1 MDRTTFRILE
11 PHIAALPGRTRVN
24 VNTATYAVL
33 QSLDENIV
41 SVLRDKYGDRMQR
54 MLSNSVD
61 MGAYEELFTFACPKF
76 ISPAPPPYDASQLRL
91 GDDFA
96 ARVLP
101 GDRKSV
107 WLDTAAPPRAAPP
120 PPRAPPSQTDPRT
133 WTKAVDP
140 ASGYAY
146 RYDANGNS
154 VWEHELAQAPP
165 AAAQPIPPQNRGMS
179 KRAARYSESSAS
191 ESSDDSSDSSDD
203 DCCECF
209 RSRPAYKKLSTT

>member
-1 MDRTTFRILE
+1 MAEQELAWLASHKE
-11 PHIAALPGRTRVN
+11 QIAALGEDPNLVKALER
-24 VNTATYAVL
+24 
-33 QSLDENIV
+33 
-41 SVLRDKYGDRMQR
+41 
-54 MLSNSVD
+54 
-61 MGAYEELFTFACPKF
+61 ELARSAARSKPA
-76 ISPAPPPYDASQLRL
+76 APPFDASQLRL

-101 GDRKSV
+101 SDKASV
-107 WLDTAAPPRAAPP
+107 WLDTAPPPRAAPP

-154 VWEHELAQAPP
+154 VWEHELAPAPP
-165 AAAQPIPPQNRGMS
+165 VAAQPIPPPSTGKAS

-191 ESSDDSSDSSDD
+191 GSSSSESSDSSDD

>member
-1 MDRTTFRILE
+1 MAEQELAWLASHKE
-11 PHIAALPGRTRVN
+11 QIAALGEDPNLVKALER
-24 VNTATYAVL
+24 
-33 QSLDENIV
+33 
-41 SVLRDKYGDRMQR
+41 
-54 MLSNSVD
+54 
-61 MGAYEELFTFACPKF
+61 ELARSAARSK
-76 ISPAPPPYDASQLRL
+76 PAPAPYDASQLRL

-107 WLDTAAPPRAAPP
+107 WLDTAPPPRAAPRVDNWP
-120 PPRAPPSQTDPRT
+120 RPEPPRAPPPPADPQN
-133 WTKAVDP
+133 WTRAVDP

-154 VWEHELAQAPP
+154 VWEHELPAAPP
-165 AAAQPIPPQNRGMS
+165 VAAQPIPPQNRGMS

-191 ESSDDSSDSSDD
+191 ESSSGDSSDSSDD

-209 RSRPAYKKLSTT
+209 RSGPAYKKLNNM

>member
-1 MDRTTFRILE
+1 MAEQELAWLASHKE
-11 PHIAALPGRTRVN
+11 QIAALGEDPNLVKALER
-24 VNTATYAVL
+24 
-33 QSLDENIV
+33 
-41 SVLRDKYGDRMQR
+41 
-54 MLSNSVD
+54 
-61 MGAYEELFTFACPKF
+61 ELARSAARSK
-76 ISPAPPPYDASQLRL
+76 PAPAPYDASQLRL
-91 GDDFA
+91 GDAFA

-101 GDRKSV
+101 SDRAPASV
-107 WLDTAAPPRAAPP
+107 WLDTAPPPRAAPRVDNWTRP
-120 PPRAPPSQTDPRT
+120 EPPRAPPSQTDPRT

-154 VWEHELAQAPP
+154 VWEHELAP

-191 ESSDDSSDSSDD
+191 ESSESSSDSSDD

>member
-1 MDRTTFRILE
+1 MAEQELAWLASHKE
-11 PHIAALPGRTRVN
+11 QIAALGEDPNLVKALER
-24 VNTATYAVL
+24 
-33 QSLDENIV
+33 
-41 SVLRDKYGDRMQR
+41 
-54 MLSNSVD
+54 
-61 MGAYEELFTFACPKF
+61 ELARSAARSK
-76 ISPAPPPYDASQLRL
+76 PAPAPYDASQLRL

-101 GDRKSV
+101 SDQRSV
-107 WLDTAAPPRAAPP
+107 WLDTAPPPRAAPRP
-120 PPRAPPSQTDPRT
+120 EPPRAPPPPADPRT
-133 WTKAVDP
+133 WTRAVDP

-154 VWEHELAQAPP
+154 VWEHELPPAP

-179 KRAARYSESSAS
+179 KRAARYSSESSAS
-191 ESSDDSSDSSDD
+191 GSSSDDSSDSSDD

>member
-1 MDRTTFRILE
+1 MAEQELAWLASHKE
-11 PHIAALPGRTRVN
+11 QIAALGEDPNLVKALERELTRS
-24 VNTATYAVL
+24 AA
-33 QSLDENIV
+33 
-41 SVLRDKYGDRMQR
+41 RAK
-54 MLSNSVD
+54 
-61 MGAYEELFTFACPKF
+61 
-76 ISPAPPPYDASQLRL
+76 PAPPPYDANQLRL

-101 GDRKSV
+101 SDQRSV
-107 WLDTAAPPRAAPP
+107 WLDTAPPPRAAPRVDNWTRP
-120 PPRAPPSQTDPRT
+120 EPPRAPPSQTDPRT

-154 VWEHELAQAPP
+154 VWEHELAPAAQP

-179 KRAARYSESSAS
+179 KRAARYSESS
-191 ESSDDSSDSSDD
+191 SDDSSSESDSDSSDD

>member
-1 MDRTTFRILE
+1 MAEQELAWLASHKE
-11 PHIAALPGRTRVN
+11 QIAALGEDPNLVKALER
-24 VNTATYAVL
+24 
-33 QSLDENIV
+33 
-41 SVLRDKYGDRMQR
+41 
-54 MLSNSVD
+54 
-61 MGAYEELFTFACPKF
+61 ELARSAARSK
-76 ISPAPPPYDASQLRL
+76 PAPPPFDASQLRL

-101 GDRKSV
+101 SDRKSV
-107 WLDTAAPPRAAPP
+107 WLDTAPPPRAAPP
-120 PPRAPPSQTDPRT
+120 PPRAPPPPADPRT

-154 VWEHELAQAPP
+154 VWEHELTPAPV
-165 AAAQPIPPQNRGMS
+165 AAQPIPPQNRRS
-179 KRAARYSESSAS
+179 ARARYSESSAS
-191 ESSDDSSDSSDD
+191 ESSSDESSDSSDD

>member
-1 MDRTTFRILE
+1 MAEQELAWLASHKE
-11 PHIAALPGRTRVN
+11 QIAALGEDPNLVKALERE
-24 VNTATYAVL
+24 L
-33 QSLDENIV
+33 QRSA
-41 SVLRDKYGDRMQR
+41 SKAR
-54 MLSNSVD
+54 
-61 MGAYEELFTFACPKF
+61 
-76 ISPAPPPYDASQLRL
+76 PAPPPYDASQLRL

-101 GDRKSV
+101 SDRQSV
-107 WLDTAAPPRAAPP
+107 WLDTAPPPRAAPRVDNWP
-120 PPRAPPSQTDPRT
+120 RPEPPRAPPPPADPQN
-133 WTKAVDP
+133 WTRAVDP

-154 VWEHELAQAPP
+154 VWEHELAPAPP

-179 KRAARYSESSAS
+179 KRAARYSESS
-191 ESSDDSSDSSDD
+191 SDDSSSESDSDSSDD

>member
-1 MDRTTFRILE
+1 MAEQELAWLASHKE
-11 PHIAALPGRTRVN
+11 QIAALGEDPNLVKALER
-24 VNTATYAVL
+24 
-33 QSLDENIV
+33 
-41 SVLRDKYGDRMQR
+41 
-54 MLSNSVD
+54 
-61 MGAYEELFTFACPKF
+61 ELARSAARSK
-76 ISPAPPPYDASQLRL
+76 PAPAPYDASQLRL

-101 GDRKSV
+101 SDRQSV
-107 WLDTAAPPRAAPP
+107 WLDTAPPPRA
-120 PPRAPPSQTDPRT
+120 APPSQTDPRT

-154 VWEHELAQAPP
+154 VWEHELPAAPTP
-165 AAAQPIPPQNRGMS
+165 VAAQPIPKPSTGKAS

-191 ESSDDSSDSSDD
+191 GSSSSESSDSSDD

-209 RSRPAYKKLSTT
+209 RSRPAYKKLNNM

>member
-1 MDRTTFRILE
+1 MAEQELQWLE
-11 PHIAALPGRTRVN
+11 QHRDDIAALGEDPNLVKALERE
-24 VNTATYAVL
+24 L
-33 QSLDENIV
+33 QRSA
-41 SVLRDKYGDRMQR
+41 SKAR
-54 MLSNSVD
+54 
-61 MGAYEELFTFACPKF
+61 
-76 ISPAPPPYDASQLRL
+76 PAPPSYDANQLRL

-101 GDRKSV
+101 SDRQSV
-107 WLDTAAPPRAAPP
+107 WLDTAPPPRAAPP

-154 VWEHELAQAPP
+154 VWEHELAPAPP

-179 KRAARYSESSAS
+179 KRAARYSESS
-191 ESSDDSSDSSDD
+191 SDDSSSESDSDSSDD

>member
-1 MDRTTFRILE
+1 MAEQELAWLASHKE
-11 PHIAALPGRTRVN
+11 QIAALGEDPNLVKALERE
-24 VNTATYAVL
+24 L
-33 QSLDENIV
+33 QRSA
-41 SVLRDKYGDRMQR
+41 RKAR
-54 MLSNSVD
+54 
-61 MGAYEELFTFACPKF
+61 
-76 ISPAPPPYDASQLRL
+76 PAPPSYDASQLRL

-101 GDRKSV
+101 SDQRSV
-107 WLDTAAPPRAAPP
+107 WLDTAPPPRAAPRVDNWARP
-120 PPRAPPSQTDPRT
+120 EPPRAPPSQTDPRT

-154 VWEHELAQAPP
+154 VWEHELPAAPP
-165 AAAQPIPPQNRGMS
+165 VAAQPIPPQNRGMS

-191 ESSDDSSDSSDD
+191 ESSSGDSSDSSDD

-209 RSRPAYKKLSTT
+209 RSGPAYKKLNNM

>member
-1 MDRTTFRILE
+1 MAEQELAWLASHKE
-11 PHIAALPGRTRVN
+11 QIAALGEDPNLVKALER
-24 VNTATYAVL
+24 
-33 QSLDENIV
+33 
-41 SVLRDKYGDRMQR
+41 
-54 MLSNSVD
+54 
-61 MGAYEELFTFACPKF
+61 ELARSAARSK
-76 ISPAPPPYDASQLRL
+76 PAPAPYDASQLRL

-107 WLDTAAPPRAAPP
+107 WLDTAPPPRAAPRVDNWP
-120 PPRAPPSQTDPRT
+120 RPEPPRAPPPPADPRT
-133 WTKAVDP
+133 WTRAVDP

-154 VWEHELAQAPP
+154 VWEHELPAAP

-179 KRAARYSESSAS
+179 KRAARYSSESSAS
-191 ESSDDSSDSSDD
+191 GSSSDDSSDSSDD

-209 RSRPAYKKLSTT
+209 RSGPAYKKLNNM

>member
-1 MDRTTFRILE
+1 MAEQELAWLASHKE
-11 PHIAALPGRTRVN
+11 QIAALGEDPNLVKALERELQRSASKARP
-24 VNTATYAVL
+24 ATP
-33 QSLDENIV
+33 S
-41 SVLRDKYGDRMQR
+41 
-54 MLSNSVD
+54 
-61 MGAYEELFTFACPKF
+61 
-76 ISPAPPPYDASQLRL
+76 YDASQLRL

-101 GDRKSV
+101 SDQRSV
-107 WLDTAAPPRAAPP
+107 WLDTAPPPRAAPRP
-120 PPRAPPSQTDPRT
+120 EPPRAPPPPADPRT
-133 WTKAVDP
+133 WTRAVDP

-154 VWEHELAQAPP
+154 VWEHELAPAAQP

-179 KRAARYSESSAS
+179 KRVARDRSRSESSAS
-191 ESSDDSSDSSDD
+191 ESSYDSSSDSSDD